1 MTQKLKV
8 IIAQLNFLVGDI
20 DGNTEIVIES
30 SRKAIDEHAADMIVF
45 PELTLTGY
53 PMEDLLLRPSLKN
66 RIDNAIDRILS
77 TNLDIAIV
85 LGYPS
90 FSNSKLYNAL
100 GVLHRGEIIA
110 TYFKQCLPNYQVF
123 DEKRYFES
131 GNETCIV
138 EIRNIRCA
146 FTICEDLWEEGPT
159 RDAKSAGAQILI
171 NINASPFHI
180 DKLKERKALLQTR
193 CRQGDFPIIYVN
205 LIGGQD
211 ELVFDGDSM
220 VFDAEGGCCFL
231 APSFKEN
238 LYPVSINIRAEG
250 DIELSGKLIAPN
262 LSLEQSVYQS
272 LVLGVKDY
280 VKKNQ
285 FAGVVLGLS
294 GGIDSALTLAIATDA
309 WGADKVQAVMMP
321 FEYTSKLSLDA
332 AAKQAKR
339 LKIKYTLVPINEI
352 YEAFMSALDDEF
364 ADTDPDVSEQNLQS
378 RSRGVILMG
387 ISNKKGLLVLTTGNK
402 SEIAVGYSTLY
413 GDMAGGFNVLKDV
426 SKTLVYEL
434 CRYRN
439 RLEAGKEGDIIPS
452 EVIDRAP
459 SAELLPGQS
468 DEDSLPPYNVLDKI
482 LELYVEKD
490 FSAEAIIHQGFDEQV
505 VRHVIQLV
513 DRNEYKRRQSPVGIR
528 LTKRGFGRDRRYPIT
543 NAWKIG
549 D

>member
-193 CRQGDFPIIYVN
+193 CR
-205 LIGGQD
+205 
-211 ELVFDGDSM
+211 
-220 VFDAEGGCCFL
+220 
-231 APSFKEN
+231 
-238 LYPVSINIRAEG
+238 
-250 DIELSGKLIAPN
+250 
-262 LSLEQSVYQS
+262 
-272 LVLGVKDY
+272 
-280 VKKNQ
+280 
-285 FAGVVLGLS
+285 
-294 GGIDSALTLAIATDA
+294 
-309 WGADKVQAVMMP
+309 
-321 FEYTSKLSLDA
+321 
-332 AAKQAKR
+332 
-339 LKIKYTLVPINEI
+339 
-352 YEAFMSALDDEF
+352 
-364 ADTDPDVSEQNLQS
+364 
-378 RSRGVILMG
+378 
-387 ISNKKGLLVLTTGNK
+387 
-402 SEIAVGYSTLY
+402 
-413 GDMAGGFNVLKDV
+413 
-426 SKTLVYEL
+426 
-434 CRYRN
+434 
-439 RLEAGKEGDIIPS
+439 
-452 EVIDRAP
+452 
-459 SAELLPGQS
+459 
-468 DEDSLPPYNVLDKI
+468 
-482 LELYVEKD
+482 
-490 FSAEAIIHQGFDEQV
+490 
-505 VRHVIQLV
+505 
-513 DRNEYKRRQSPVGIR
+513 
-528 LTKRGFGRDRRYPIT
+528 
-543 NAWKIG
+543 
-549 D
+549 